1 MDSQDIPNDPK
12 KQASPSDSPGQT
24 RRPGRPRKHAP
35 AAAAPGNGFDLPA
48 RPEVAEQAKTDP
60 RKFAVIPIRAI
71 RDKAITPT
79 AFRVLALV
87 ASYANR
93 NGFTWVSQETLA
105 ADMGITPQAISLH
118 IVALKAAGLIEE
130 TAKAY
135 WGGPTARCST
145 MRVIFDPTLTA
156 DDVIA
161 RAGSAEQEAEVLAP
175 NIQKGH
181 GAITSSNGKVVDRS
195 RVELESTAAA
205 LIGEVLERYRG
216 EGLTP
221 PTGHALERE
230 AAMLASMR
238 ARQGLSL

>member
-1 MDSQDIPNDPK
+1 MDSQDLPDN
-12 KQASPSDSPGQT
+12 QAQQTSPADSPGQT
-24 RRPGRPRKHAP
+24 RRPGRPRKHPP
-35 AAAAPGNGFDLPA
+35 AAAARSHGFDIPA
-48 RPEVAEQAKTDP
+48 RPEVAEQEKTDP

-79 AFRVLALV
+79 AFRILALV

-105 ADMGITPQAISLH
+105 ADMGITFQAISLH
-118 IVALKAAGLIEE
+118 IVALKKAGLLEE

-161 RAGSAEQEAEVLAP
+161 RAGSAEQEAGGLES

-195 RVELESTAAA
+195 KVEALESTAAS

-216 EGLTP
+216 EGLKP

-230 AAMLASMR
+230 AAMLASLR
-238 ARQGLSL
+238 ARQSM

>member
-1 MDSQDIPNDPK
+1 
-12 KQASPSDSPGQT
+12 
-24 RRPGRPRKHAP
+24 
-35 AAAAPGNGFDLPA
+35 
-48 RPEVAEQAKTDP
+48 
-60 RKFAVIPIRAI
+60 
-71 RDKAITPT
+71 
-79 AFRVLALV
+79 
-87 ASYANR
+87 
-93 NGFTWVSQETLA
+93 
-105 ADMGITPQAISLH
+105 MGITPQAISLH